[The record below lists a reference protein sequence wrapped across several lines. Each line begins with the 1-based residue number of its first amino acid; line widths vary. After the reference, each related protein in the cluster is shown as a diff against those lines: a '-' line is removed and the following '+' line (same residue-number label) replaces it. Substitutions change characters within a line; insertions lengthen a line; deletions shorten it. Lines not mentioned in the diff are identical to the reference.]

1 MATDIDRESLDC
13 ATENLA
19 RNGLRERIA
28 LHLSTPD
35 GPLFPLDVL
44 GTDR

>member
-13 ATENLA
+13 AAENVG
-19 RNGLRERIA
+19 RNALREWIT
-28 LHLSTPD
+28 LHPSTPD